1 MAQAAAVAATPG
13 GNAGVNAEPHAMV
26 VRQAR
31 SLAQH
36 YTLLLVLLAVPLLL
50 LVLGLGLRQFL
61 GERERQLDDLAQLAR
76 EQRLTL
82 DAALVPLIDHVAVLR
97 LTAEDRLGTHEPHAP
112 SPMRELLSHVALDG
126 GARGAGGI
134 TLDAIAGSLLAK
146 RVGNIVAGAPLLER
160 TPDAMQELDMALELF
175 GPMRLRHEVTPYLR
189 RSYYASARGDLLVT
203 YPFATTAE
211 LAAAP
216 TADARDLASAWLGVD
231 LLTEG
236 TPGHDPME
244 TAYWTG
250 ARREAGGEGWVVAT
264 RHRST
269 RTAASPA
276 WWAPTWGSRR

>member
-61 GERERQLDDLAQLAR
+61 GERERQLDDLAQLGR

-97 LTAEDRLGTHEPHAP
+97 LTAEDRLASHEPHAP

-126 GARGAGGI
+126 AAGSI
-134 TLDAIAGSLLAK
+134 TLDAIAGSPLAR
-146 RVGNIVAGAPLLER
+146 RVGNIVASAPLLER
-160 TPDAMQELDMALELF
+160 TPDAMVELDMALELF
-175 GPMRLRHEVTPYLR
+175 
-189 RSYYASARGDLLVT
+189 
-203 YPFATTAE
+203 
-211 LAAAP
+211 
-216 TADARDLASAWLGVD
+216 
-231 LLTEG
+231 
-236 TPGHDPME
+236 DP
-244 TAYWTG
+244 
-250 ARREAGGEGWVVAT
+250 
-264 RHRST
+264 
-269 RTAASPA
+269 
-276 WWAPTWGSRR
+276 